1 MQQADVG
8 ELDGR
13 PERLVELGLRIAV
26 EQGLDRLLHPQVVHL
41 DALAREFAHP
51 RPGGALEQR
60 AGPRGGVAEQAVV
73 LVEAFENRAGNVPR
87 EVRAP
92 LVNRDDLGARAH
104 TAASFAFF
112 LSSKNC
118 SSSVE
123 PRSAVVDAVPAV
135 TTCVISSK

>member
-1 MQQADVG
+1 MDS
-8 ELDGR
+8 
-13 PERLVELGLRIAV
+13 
-26 EQGLDRLLHPQVVHL
+26 
-41 DALAREFAHP
+41 LAREFAHP
-51 RPGGALEQR
+51 GPGSALEQR
-60 AGPRGGVAEQAVV
+60 AGPHRGVAEQAVV

-104 TAASFAFF
+104 TAASLAFL

-123 PRSAVVDAVPAV
+123 PCCSAAEAVPAV
-135 TTCVISSK
+135 TTYMFSS